1 MTEAYNTWR
10 GHVIVCGLHGVGL
23 RIVEELSLSGV
34 PAVVVDD
41 RPDPGLA
48 GIMAG
53 WGVPR
58 LDASPRSADALTAA
72 GLAGAAAVIS
82 TQDNDLRTLETAL
95 LVRKLRTDV
104 RIVVELANPAVGRAL
119 TQIAVAVLEGL
130 ARDGNIEQSV
140 AVEAAGR
147 YRIDDVLAAP
157 FLAVRQESARRGST
171 VTFRVKLLDWVRPF
185 GKVDVCVTLSPRVG
199 GKVCLYVSQGTE
211 LVADLNGYY
220 TLAA

>member
-1 MTEAYNTWR
+1 MTEAYNSLR

-72 GLAGAAAVIS
+72 GLAGATAVIS
-82 TQDNDLRTLETAL
+82 TQDNDLHTLETAL
-95 LVRKLRTDV
+95 LVRKLHADV

-119 TQIAVAVLEGL
+119 TQISVAVLDVAGL
-130 ARDGNIEQSV
+130 SAPSIAEACLGPGASPFWCLKLSTSATFGDGS
-140 AVEAAGR
+140 
-147 YRIDDVLAAP
+147 
-157 FLAVRQESARRGST
+157 RRS
-171 VTFRVKLLDWVRPF
+171 RKLSSIR
-185 GKVDVCVTLSPRVG
+185 
-199 GKVCLYVSQGTE
+199 
-211 LVADLNGYY
+211 
-220 TLAA
+220 